1 MIGSGTQADPWVPL
15 TAAELKD
22 CWSNRGGYIELTCDI
37 DMGEIVL
44 GDPKTSP
51 AVRLNL
57 RGFSVTVK
65 KEFRELV
72 IICENDNRSEVSN
85 GVIVVA
91 VQGSGKIGLKYGD
104 AGSVWSNLIV
114 QNHSFKKIAGAHTN
128 SLNVFFK
135 SVIVNHLSV
144 FSDFYS
150 FAGCYQNSGSFY
162 IINKASPSHI
172 YEMGLPDD
180 VFFIESID
188 GKSNISIKKKSK
200 TYVSGKTLVNGGP
213 VTRDVFVATADM
225 VKLWSSKS
233 LNNGDF
239 KVDLGR
245 WDKPVFVIASDP
257 INKELLPMSRYV
269 VGDVV
274 VMSSNMDIKLTC
286 TVSGDT
292 GELIPDITS
301 NSGVITIGTAS
312 FELSDLAPAS
322 VKGPMFPAKA
332 ASVKVK

>member
-1 MIGSGTQADPWVPL
+1 MIGSGTENDPWVPL

-22 CWSNRGGYIELTCDI
+22 CWSSRGGYIDLTCDI
-37 DMGEIVL
+37 DMGGIIL
-44 GDPKTSP
+44 GYPKRSP
-51 AVRLNL
+51 TATLNL
-57 RGFSVTVK
+57 NGFTVTIRQRLGGNYVICDADYNSSLFNGILK
-65 KEFRELV
+65 IELNSP
-72 IICENDNRSEVSN
+72 NDLS
-85 GVIVVA
+85 
-91 VQGSGKIGLKYGD
+91 LKYGD
-104 AGSVWSNLIV
+104 AGSVWYNLIV
-114 QNHSFKKIAGAHTN
+114 INKTN
-128 SLNVFFK
+128 VKLKGCYSNGITFRYSVLVNELNVYT
-135 SVIVNHLSV
+135 
-144 FSDFYS
+144 DFTT
-150 FAGCYQNSGSFY
+150 FNGCYQNSGNFY
-162 IINKASPSHI
+162 IINKAEPSQI
-172 YEMGLPDD
+172 YAMGLPDD
-180 VFFIESID
+180 VFFIESIN

-200 TYVSGKTLVNGGP
+200 SYVSGKTLVNGNP

-239 KVDLGR
+239 KIELGK

-292 GELIPDITS
+292 GALIPDITS